1 MTNMKNR
8 EISIPAW
15 DMLELSQPELIL
27 IDGGGFW
34 ETFGIISGIA
44 VVVAAIVITGGFI
57 TILI

>member
-1 MTNMKNR
+1 MKNG
-8 EISIPAW
+8 EISIYEW
-15 DMLELSQPELIL
+15 DMLELSQSELIL